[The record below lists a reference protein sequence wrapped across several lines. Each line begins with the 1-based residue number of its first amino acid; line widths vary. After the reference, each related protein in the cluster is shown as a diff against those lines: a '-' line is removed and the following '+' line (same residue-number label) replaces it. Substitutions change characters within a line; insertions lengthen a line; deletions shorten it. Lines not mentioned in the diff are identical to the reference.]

1 MLRFLCRALGL
12 LLLAI
17 GFVGLV
23 VDGTRSIANN
33 AVVFSSI
40 GEVAAALFKENYA
53 GFQPAVERIHP
64 VLWDPV
70 MRNLTLVPASI
81 LTFVIGAILLW
92 LGQKR
97 RETIGYLARR

>member
-33 AVVFSSI
+33 AVVFSSV
-40 GEVAAALFKENYA
+40 GEVAAAIFKERYL
-53 GFQPAVERIHP
+53 GFQPAIERIHP
-64 VLWDPV
+64 LLWDPI
-70 MRNLTLVPASI
+70 MRDITLIPASI
-81 LTFVIGAILLW
+81 VTFVIGAILLW
-92 LGQKR
+92 IGQKP